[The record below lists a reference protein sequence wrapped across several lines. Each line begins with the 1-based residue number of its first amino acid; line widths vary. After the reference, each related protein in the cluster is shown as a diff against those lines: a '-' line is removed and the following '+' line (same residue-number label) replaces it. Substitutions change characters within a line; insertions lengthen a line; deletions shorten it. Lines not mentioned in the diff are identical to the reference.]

1 MGIPSKNQK
10 NGSCYTILHLGWRKF
25 RKRSR
30 FFLNISNAACS
41 SFVPVESAGVTR
53 METFKCMVS
62 NQLISKHLEIQS
74 DIPLNRQPSWKML
87 WQNAL
92 SLPGGCAWIP
102 YHQIWRSRWSSG
114 GKWRERGPSFRCWSV
129 QGELDFWWIFR
140 AKLCGT
146 FKPSCLLFFGS
157 LLKKKMMKSPKNC
170 PLSLVSGHHFFD
182 LLGPRQKRMQ
192 NLTYLVVED
201 YNGGRSYAD
210 LQKFAQGLGPVCSP
224 ANLDLCDD
232 EKKKKIDE

>member
-1 MGIPSKNQK
+1 M
-10 NGSCYTILHLGWRKF
+10 TILATVRLLGDFDGNPLKNEKTDLVILSFTWVEGN
-25 RKRSR
+25 SGSEAD
-30 FFLNISNAACS
+30 FLNISNAACS

-74 DIPLNRQPSWKML
+74 DIPLNRRPSWKML

-92 SLPGGCAWIP
+92 SLPDWYSWIP

-129 QGELDFWWIFR
+129 QGELYFWWIFR
-140 AKLCGT
+140 AKVCDT

-157 LLKKKMMKSPKNC
+157 LLKKKMMKSPKNYKM
-170 PLSLVSGHHFFD
+170 VH
-182 LLGPRQKRMQ
+182 
-192 NLTYLVVED
+192 
-201 YNGGRSYAD
+201 
-210 LQKFAQGLGPVCSP
+210 
-224 ANLDLCDD
+224 
-232 EKKKKIDE
+232 